1 MENKVITSGTELGGA
16 RKESLLGGPL
26 TGAVLSRGGR
36 VSRMQWPL
44 KATSLRAH
52 ALGELQVVASEIA
65 VNKAA
70 VRGGAGKSKQSFKLL
85 MGGCCGEGSGV
96 IRPVPGS

>member
-16 RKESLLGGPL
+16 RKKSLLGGAL
-26 TGAVLSRGGR
+26 RGALLSRGGR
-36 VSRMQWPL
+36 VSRMQWPPR
-44 KATSLRAH
+44 AISLRAH

-70 VRGGAGKSKQSFKLL
+70 VKGRSRKKQTVLLAVDGG
-85 MGGCCGEGSGV
+85 
-96 IRPVPGS
+96 PVAKGQA